1 MVVQFLVCLKVPRVV
16 DQQAN
21 KQTRM
26 AEAHQVLKLLLW
38 DHYCP
43 LWFPPTLAAFVR
55 APEDEVGEE
64 EDMRVTVDTVI
75 HRRVVHY

>member
-1 MVVQFLVCLKVPRVV
+1 M
-16 DQQAN
+16 
-21 KQTRM
+21 
-26 AEAHQVLKLLLW
+26 KLLLW
-38 DHYCP
+38 DHYWP